1 MTRTQFRALRILVAA
16 TRYTP
21 AAWPLYALF
30 PAALI
35 SAAQS
40 ANVGPRPRR
49 GTDFRRLLVERAIYR
64 EEA

>member
-40 ANVGPRPRR
+40 ANV
-49 GTDFRRLLVERAIYR
+49 VYR

>member
-1 MTRTQFRALRILVAA
+1 MTRTQFRALRVLLTA
-16 TRYTP
+16 TAYTP
-21 AAWPLYALF
+21 AAWSLCALF
-30 PAALI
+30 PARVI

-49 GTDFRRLLVERAIYR
+49 GTDIRRLLAERAMLR